1 MAINYPTSL
10 DALTNPVG
18 TNTLDSPDHATQ
30 HANANDIL
38 EALEAKVGVGAG
50 TPVANQVMVGS
61 GNGTASW
68 SGTWNQA
75 TFGSPTV
82 TGGTINSV
90 VMGTPTVTGGT
101 FNSVTLGTPVIDRIN
116 SSGTTAVIT
125 AGAGLAPTVG
135 TLTDAVGTITP
146 NAAIAQVFEL
156 SMGTAAGNRTLAV
169 PINPT
174 GGQAISYRIKQNTG
188 NTGTVVYAS
197 GYKMNN
203 GGTPVLGTAS
213 TWNYVGFRYYTA
225 GTAWH
230 HQGNSLGI
238 I

>member
-1 MAINYPTSL
+1 MAITYPGTL
-10 DALTNPVG
+10 DTLTNPVG

-68 SGTWNQA
+68 VGTWNNA
-75 TFGSPTV
+75 V
-82 TGGTINSV
+82 L
-90 VMGTPTVTGGT
+90 GTPT
-101 FNSVTLGTPVIDRIN
+101 IN
-116 SSGTTAVIT
+116 KFTSSGTTAVTT
-125 AGAGLAPTVG
+125 AGAGLAPTVV

-146 NAAIAQVFEL
+146 NAAAGQVFHL
-156 SMGTAAGNRTLAV
+156 ILGTAAGNRTLAA
-169 PINPT
+169 PANAT
-174 GGQAISYRIKQNTG
+174 EGQAISFRVKQNAG
-188 NTGTVVYAS
+188 NTGTLVFNAIYR
-197 GYKMNN
+197 MND
-203 GGTPVLGTAS
+203 GGTPTLGTES
-213 TWNYVGFRYYTA
+213 TYNYAGFRFNTID
-225 GTAWH
+225 TKWD